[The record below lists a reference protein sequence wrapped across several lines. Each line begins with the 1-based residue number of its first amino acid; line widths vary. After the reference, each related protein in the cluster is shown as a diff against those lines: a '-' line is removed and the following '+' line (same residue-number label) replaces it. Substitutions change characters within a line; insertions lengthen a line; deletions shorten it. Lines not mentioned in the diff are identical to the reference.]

1 MATLIHAL
9 MAMLMGAPNGNID
22 TYPDGNIDT
31 CPDGNTDVCPNVN
44 IDVCPGGNIDTCPD
58 GNRDACPDG
67 NIEACPNGNIDTYP
81 DAFPQTMDQSM
92 GAAMT
97 LSAPTDQVEAL
108 ITQVAEENGLEVI
121 DQLKELHA
129 PSASVASTSKT
140 TDQAREDDL
149 SRR

>member
-1 MATLIHAL
+1 MTHAL
-9 MAMLMGAPNGNID
+9 MATLTHVLMA
-22 TYPDGNIDT
+22 TYDACSDGNFDS
-31 CPDGNTDVCPNVN
+31 CPDGNT
-44 IDVCPGGNIDTCPD
+44 
-58 GNRDACPDG
+58 
-67 NIEACPNGNIDTYP
+67 